1 MKKIMALA
9 LAALMAMGTLT
20 ACGGAD
26 SEGAA
31 TTVKVI
37 DAKIVTTVET
47 IRTICVVAFLA
58 CLVIYIVRRIQ
69 FNKTEEYMGYK
80 EYRKSLK
87 K

>member
-1 MKKIMALA
+1 MRE
-9 LAALMAMGTLT
+9 AAHRNLYTVANSIAMNNVGP
-20 ACGGAD
+20 
-26 SEGAA
+26 E
-31 TTVKVI
+31 TTVKAI
-37 DAKIVTTVET
+37 DAKIVTIVET

>member
-1 MKKIMALA
+1 MRE
-9 LAALMAMGTLT
+9 AAHRNLYTVANSLT
-20 ACGGAD
+20 MNNVGP
-26 SEGAA
+26 E
-31 TTVKVI
+31 TTVKAI
-37 DAKIVTTVET
+37 DAKIVTIVET